1 MSNVDLQT
9 ELTEA
14 RARLRALKLRQKAEN
29 QARKRSAIEKPA
41 SGSDPDL
48 LWGGRAIGKFIARS
62 ETQVSHM
69 FRTGV
74 FGDAVRKAS
83 HKRLVGSRSAL
94 LALFG
99 GKPASES

>member
-1 MSNVDLQT
+1 MTDLQT
-9 ELTEA
+9 ELSEV
-14 RARLRALKLRQKAEN
+14 RERLRALKLRQKAEN
-29 QARKRSAIEKPA
+29 QARKRSVIENPDD
-41 SGSDPDL
+41 SDL
-48 LWGGRAIGKFIARS
+48 IWGAVAIGCLIGRS

-74 FGDAVRKAS
+74 FGTAVRKVS

-99 GKPASES
+99 GKPASSET